1 MTDVKLKKKLY
12 DHIQTQFFSAEF
24 KKKDG
29 SKRTIL
35 GKLPSNDKF
44 FAGGELLG
52 DRAHLLEC
60 IDVNILN
67 KDPDKPQRAWRS
79 IQLNNLISLKVR
91 GVELVGKE
99 EAKKNAA

>member
-1 MTDVKLKKKLY
+1 MTDVGLKKRLY
-12 DHIQTQFFSAEF
+12 THIGAQLFSAEF
-24 KKKDG
+24 KKADK

-44 FAGGELLG
+44 FAGGELRG

-60 IDVNILN
+60 IDVNILK

-91 GVELVGKE
+91 GVELDGKE
-99 EAKKNAA
+99 EGERNAA